1 MTVASYLRELVYPEP
16 KTDDPKNWPTRKKN
30 IVIFTIAY
38 CAFVAPL
45 GSNIYMPAVLQ
56 VKDDLNTT
64 SGLISAT
71 LSVYVLFMG
80 IMPVFWAS
88 LCDYFG
94 RRPIYLMSMFIFI
107 LGSIFA
113 ALSHNVWVFFFMRAI
128 QAFGSSSVLA
138 VGGGSLSDVF
148 HSGERGKAFGFYY
161 LGPLIAP
168 MIGPM
173 IGGVIADRAG
183 WRTTMWFLLGTAVVA
198 FLLVLFLLP
207 ETYRQHIDVATATTG
222 EATATTS
229 EATVTNDNEKDG
241 VVSRSHIHL
250 SHSDPTLVAS
260 KSSLHENQASE
271 QSSPSPLSA
280 AASVSSGRLSIHSHQ
295 SKISNGNNQQ
305 NVQME
310 SAMECILPN
319 SIPPFLM
326 TDDNGNTSGSSSAM
340 KTKDDATETDD
351 SSAAP
356 ERHVAFPNID
366 QDQGC
371 KEESE
376 VSTPNNQPVKRKP
389 FNPLRPFL
397 CLREPTNALLVGF
410 NALSLGAQF
419 CMSNT
424 MPISFGEIY
433 HLNETTIGLC
443 FCAGGFGSVLGS
455 LLGGR
460 YSDFVMRRWLI
471 KQELKRQRDQMD
483 RDAAFGQVNS
493 TDNGAGVGAKDIT
506 PVVDIA
512 ARAPPEIR
520 LRSVWLGVFILP
532 LGLFLFGWSVQ
543 KELHLAAPL
552 VGIFLVGF
560 GMMLVY
566 ASTTT
571 ALVDANSENNKAAA
585 AVACNSFAR
594 GVTGAIGGFT
604 ALPMLD
610 AMGNGWLYTFWAFMT
625 IIGSVG
631 LVVMVVKAKSW
642 REKAAEKALNRV

>member
-16 KTDDPKNWPTRKKN
+16 KTDDPKNWPRGKKN
-30 IVIFTIAY
+30 IVVFTIAY

-64 SGLISAT
+64 SDLVSAT

-88 LCDYFG
+88 LCDYLG

-113 ALSHNVWVFFFMRAI
+113 ALSHNVWVFFVMRAI

-148 HSGERGKAFGFYY
+148 HSGERGKAFGLYY

-168 MIGPM
+168 MIGPI

-198 FLLVLFLLP
+198 FLMVLFLLP
-207 ETYRQHIDVATATTG
+207 ETYRHSIDVATATTD
-222 EATATTS
+222 EIAVTS
-229 EATVTNDNEKDG
+229 GNEKDG
-241 VVSRSHIHL
+241 VASRSHIHS

-260 KSSLHENQASE
+260 KSSLHENQASG
-271 QSSPSPLSA
+271 QSSPSPRSA
-280 AASVSSGRLSIHSHQ
+280 AVSVSSDRLSIHSHQ
-295 SKISNGNNQQ
+295 SKISNGCNQQ

-310 SAMECILPN
+310 SAMECILPD
-319 SIPPFLM
+319 SMPPSLM
-326 TDDNGNTSGSSSAM
+326 IDDNGNTSGNSSVT
-340 KTKDDATETDD
+340 KTRDDATETNDG
-351 SSAAP
+351 SP
-356 ERHVAFPNID
+356 VTERHVAFPNID
-366 QDQGC
+366 QDQEC
-371 KEESE
+371 KEKSE
-376 VSTPNNQPVKRKP
+376 VSTNSTPNNQPVRRKP

-397 CLREPTNALLVGF
+397 CLRQPTNALLVGF

-424 MPISFGEIY
+424 MPISFSEIY

-460 YSDFVMRRWLI
+460 YSDYVMRRWLI
-471 KQELKRQRDQMD
+471 KQELKRQRDQKD
-483 RDAAFGQVNS
+483 RDAAFGRVNS
-493 TDNGAGVGAKDIT
+493 NGNGAGVDAKDAG
-506 PVVDIA
+506 PVVDVA
-512 ARAPPEIR
+512 MRAPPEIR
-520 LRSVWLGVFILP
+520 LRSVWFGVFILP
-532 LGLFLFGWSVQ
+532 LGLLLFGWSIQ
-543 KELHLAAPL
+543 KEQHLAAPL

-604 ALPMLD
+604 ALPMLN

-625 IIGSVG
+625 IVGSAG

-642 REKAAEKALNRV
+642 REKAAEKALERV